1 MYRDP
6 VFQKIIDR
14 ALKEDQSHHDITTNI
29 LVPENQISKACIIVR
44 QEAVICGLDVAKYI
58 FKKFDPKMKF
68 TFFCKDGDRL
78 KRNCKVVCLKGK
90 TRAILTGER
99 LVLNFMAYLSGI
111 STETNKFVKKAHPYQ
126 VKIMDT
132 RKTIPGLRALV
143 KMAVRTGGGVN
154 HRFNL
159 KEMVMIKDN
168 HLIAYKREKT
178 IENAIKHVRKKTR
191 KIIVIEVDSLIQFK
205 QALDAQPDIILLDNM
220 SPRQLKKS
228 VKINNESKNKCL
240 LEASGGITLRTIRAV
255 AKTGVDRISI
265 GALTHSPNAIDFS
278 MEFKG

>member
-1 MYRDP
+1 MEP
-6 VFQKIIDR
+6 VFKKIIDR
-14 ALKEDQSHHDITTNI
+14 ALFEDESKSDITTNI
-29 LVPENQISKACIIVR
+29 LVTANQISKAEIIVR
-44 QEAVICGLDVAKYI
+44 EDVIVCGLEVIKYI
-58 FKKFDPKMKF
+58 FKKLDPKMQF
-68 TFFCKDGDRL
+68 TAHCKDGDKK
-78 KRNCKVVCLKGK
+78 KRNNKILSLKGK

-99 LVLNFMAYLSGI
+99 VALNFIAYLSGV
-111 STETNKFVKKAHPYQ
+111 STETNKFVKKTHPFK

-143 KMAVRTGGGVN
+143 KMAVRAGGGVN

-178 IENAIKHVRKKTR
+178 IENAIAQVRKRTTKL
-191 KIIVIEVDSLIQFK
+191 IVIEVDSIIQFK
-205 QALDAQPDIILLDNM
+205 QALEAQPDIILLDNM
-220 SPRQLKKS
+220 TPKQLRKAVELNKKS
-228 VKINNESKNKCL
+228 SNKCL
-240 LEASGGITLRTIRAV
+240 LEASGGITLRTIRSV